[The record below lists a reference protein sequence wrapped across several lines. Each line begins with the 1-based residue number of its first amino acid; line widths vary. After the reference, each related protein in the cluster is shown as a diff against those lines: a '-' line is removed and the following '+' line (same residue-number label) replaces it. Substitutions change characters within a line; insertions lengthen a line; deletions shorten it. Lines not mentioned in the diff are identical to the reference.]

1 MQQAGVAL
9 HAITAEAGGDEEI
22 KKRLADRNTV
32 LSYPVHGDPEHHLLV
47 RRKTGSGTPP
57 TPGSLSVDEI
67 KPDPKAEEPSEEAKA
82 ELRASLEDYFGT
94 PLQDLRSTTEE
105 EEAASAPEGDEN
117 DSLYV
122 MKKYDASKHGG
133 TYQDYMMIQP
143 ALIVV
148 DKTGKIQQVWSWN
161 TPPLDVVSPKEEL
174 VAVQSHGG
182 LVLVGVRPLTPDIL
196 PSIKENR
203 NVKLSGK
210 TKFQIGA
217 EMLAGMKDGSMSKS
231 MGRLMKAMGA

>member
-1 MQQAGVAL
+1 VAL
-9 HAITAEAGGDEEI
+9 HAITAESGGDEEI
-22 KKRLADRNTV
+22 KKRLFDRNTV
-32 LSYPVHGDPEHHLLV
+32 LNYPVHGDPEHHLLL
-47 RRKTGSGTPP
+47 RRKTGSGAPAN
-57 TPGSLSVDEI
+57 PGMVSVDEI
-67 KPDPKAEEPSEEAKA
+67 KPDPKAKEPSEAVKA
-82 ELRASLEDYFGT
+82 ELRASLEECFGCSM
-94 PLQDLRSTTEE
+94 QDLRATTEE
-105 EEAASAPEGDEN
+105 ENVASAEGDAN

-133 TYQDYMMIQP
+133 TYEDYMMIQP
-143 ALIVV
+143 ALIVL

-161 TPPLDVVSPKEEL
+161 TPPLDAVQPKEEL

-182 LVLVGVRPLTPDIL
+182 LMLVGVRPLTPDIL

-217 EMLAGMKDGSMSKS
+217 EMLAGMQGGSVSHF
-231 MGRLMKAMGA
+231 MGRLMKVMS